1 LAEDIKDMPDW
12 MYKEPGEKG
21 SSKLHFALINVSTN
35 PTKNGLRQTPPVGM
49 DCFSGAG
56 LFSVGLE
63 ESRLNVKFAV
73 EKEIVPVQSYANIH
87 NAEVVSKLSSI
98 DEEWSV
104 KLKTNDG
111 KLVFHCTMKEFLSKC
126 EEDLIFKEAL
136 GRCDF
141 VVLSPPCQG
150 FSKMN
155 IYKEGNALENNEES
169 LRILKVAELLSPK
182 ILLFEN
188 VFGLWERD
196 HINRYL
202 RPIVYGLINMNY
214 SVQVGK
220 ICAADYGDPQT
231 RNRIYLIASRSC
243 VGVPVFLKPTHSSP
257 NKLGGSGETTPY
269 ITTRDVLRGEED
281 NFPETENHVMDEKLV
296 TFPNKP
302 VPTVLAS
309 KSHRHYCKNRRYSLI
324 ENALLM
330 GQERDFV
337 SKLRGDAKLKQR
349 QIGNGVPMGMA
360 KAMGRAIHE
369 VLKWEWEGEDD

>member
-1 LAEDIKDMPDW
+1 MPDW
-12 MYKEPGEKG
+12 MYKEQGDKG

-35 PTKNGLRQTPPVGM
+35 PKKNGLRQTRPVGM

-63 ESRLNVKFAV
+63 SSDLNVKFAV
-73 EKEIVPVQSYANIH
+73 EKVFDPVQSYAKIH
-87 NAEVVSKLSSI
+87 NAEVVSQLSLI

-104 KLKTNDG
+104 KLKMNDG
-111 KLVFHCTMKEFLSKC
+111 KLVFHCTMEDFLSKC
-126 EEDLIFKEAL
+126 EEVPTFKEAL

-150 FSKMN
+150 FSTMN
-155 IYKEGNALENNEES
+155 RLKGGNTLENNEES

-188 VFGLWERD
+188 VFGLWETG
-196 HINRYL
+196 HINGYL

-220 ICAADYGDPQT
+220 ICGADYGDPQI
-231 RNRIYLIASRSC
+231 RRRLYLIASRSC
-243 VGVPVFLKPTHSSP
+243 VGVPVIPKTTHSSP
-257 NKLGGSGETTPY
+257 NKLDGFGETTPY
-269 ITTRDVLRGEED
+269 NTVSDLLKGEED
-281 NFPETENHVMDEKLV
+281 NFPETESRVMDEELV
-296 TFPNKP
+296 TYANKP

-309 KSHRHYCKNRRYSLI
+309 KSYLHYCKNRRYSLI

-337 SKLRGDAKLKQR
+337 SKLTGNDKSKQR